1 MRRIKPPQSG
11 QTLCEAAASEAAVF
25 SAADPRDAAVC
36 AGVASPM
43 SCGSARD
50 FRSHGLWRE
59 SHSGDAVKAVGKDVQ
74 QTEEDAPIHGVEAV
88 HAPFG
93 SARPTMTLMA

>member
-36 AGVASPM
+36 AGVASSTSLRQSSSFSLRVSP
-43 SCGSARD
+43 GQEAVIT
-50 FRSHGLWRE
+50 
-59 SHSGDAVKAVGKDVQ
+59 DAVKTVGKDVQ
-74 QTEEDAPIHGVEAV
+74 QKTANELI
-88 HAPFG
+88 
-93 SARPTMTLMA
+93 RR